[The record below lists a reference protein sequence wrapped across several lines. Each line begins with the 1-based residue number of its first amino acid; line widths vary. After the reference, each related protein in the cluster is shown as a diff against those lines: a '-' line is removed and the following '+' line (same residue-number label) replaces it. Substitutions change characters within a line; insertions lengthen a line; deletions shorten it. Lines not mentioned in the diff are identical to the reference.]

1 MQRNRSSRAGPR
13 NPRSAQRD
21 SRHSIHDRR
30 HRTGS
35 RALVFISRAISFR
48 SQLTADGVRHAI
60 RLDMARKKA
69 VSVSPAALGDDSDSS
84 CRGLHSSHHYSH
96 VSREISKPRADV
108 ETVNGPGCAPKRR
121 PSRQGWRSK
130 LGQRHTSRGDREAG
144 GEAADDVHRGLEQI
158 AGLNECERFPRP
170 R

>member
-1 MQRNRSSRAGPR
+1 MTWRLYPSSRSWTAKSE
-13 NPRSAQRD
+13 SAQRD

-35 RALVFISRAISFR
+35 CALVPISRAISFR
-48 SQLTADGVRHAI
+48 SRLTADGVRHAI

-84 CRGLHSSHHYSH
+84 CRGLHSSIIDSH

-108 ETVNGPGCAPKRR
+108 ETVNGLGCAPKRR
-121 PSRQGWRSK
+121 PWRS
-130 LGQRHTSRGDREAG
+130 
-144 GEAADDVHRGLEQI
+144 
-158 AGLNECERFPRP
+158 
-170 R
+170 